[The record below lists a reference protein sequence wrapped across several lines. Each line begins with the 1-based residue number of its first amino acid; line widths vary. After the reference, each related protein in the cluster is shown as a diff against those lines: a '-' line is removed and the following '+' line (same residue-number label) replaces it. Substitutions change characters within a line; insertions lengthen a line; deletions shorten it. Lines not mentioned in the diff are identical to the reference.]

1 MFDSV
6 GWGEILVLIVAGLF
20 ILGPERL
27 PSAAAWLGR
36 SIRQVRQYATG
47 AREQLRNELGPEFD
61 ELRKP
66 LEELRGLRNFN
77 PRTAATQAL
86 FGDDQPGVKPNGFAP
101 GPNGSGPDLTKPP
114 AVGALSR
121 VVVDGGA
128 FVLRQRRLL
137 GGRCRCQSV
146 HCWKACASAS
156 TRSSACRGPTIC
168 SPTGRPFTSP
178 HGTLAAGCCVML
190 NG

>member
-1 MFDSV
+1 VFDSV
-6 GWGEILVLIVAGLF
+6 GWGEILVLVVAGLF

-86 FGDDQPGVKPNGFAP
+86 FGDDQPAVKPNGFAP

-114 AVGALSR
+114 AEKPSLA
-121 VVVDGGA
+121 
-128 FVLRQRRLL
+128 
-137 GGRCRCQSV
+137 
-146 HCWKACASAS
+146 KNE
-156 TRSSACRGPTIC
+156 
-168 SPTGRPFTSP
+168 RPPIDDDAT
-178 HGTLAAGCCVML
+178 
-190 NG
+190 